1 MPQRLIS
8 FDTEEWLE
16 QRREVIT
23 ATEIAR
29 AIRSPKYARELREE
43 KRTGKQNF
51 TGNRYTEWGKERE
64 PVIAKH
70 VRLEIDSSL
79 EANDDLWVDDAG
91 LIGATPDM
99 VDRDWREGQP
109 MELIGEI
116 KTVGA
121 HRDWGDGDIPAVYY
135 DQVQVQLYVTDAD
148 ECLFAWEPYVIEGE
162 EFKPGEVRSCVIRRN
177 EKRIKELVDFAH
189 KWLEGK
195 NPERPD
201 VSFELAQIKKLTD
214 MKAGIEA
221 EINELRAQI
230 MHAIGDEPGS
240 WEYPSIGLVTMTKPS
255 VRKTFD
261 SKRFRKDHADL
272 ADEYTVEKET
282 KPSLRLTF
290 EKEHNND

>member
-43 KRTGKQNF
+43 KRTGVQSF

-116 KTVGA
+116 
-121 HRDWGDGDIPAVYY
+121 
-135 DQVQVQLYVTDAD
+135 
-148 ECLFAWEPYVIEGE
+148 
-162 EFKPGEVRSCVIRRN
+162 
-177 EKRIKELVDFAH
+177 
-189 KWLEGK
+189 
-195 NPERPD
+195 
-201 VSFELAQIKKLTD
+201 
-214 MKAGIEA
+214 
-221 EINELRAQI
+221 
-230 MHAIGDEPGS
+230 
-240 WEYPSIGLVTMTKPS
+240 
-255 VRKTFD
+255 
-261 SKRFRKDHADL
+261 
-272 ADEYTVEKET
+272 
-282 KPSLRLTF
+282 
-290 EKEHNND
+290 